1 MDFYDGTMAK
11 QYARNKTRIIKE
23 INDIEENVAQAV
35 DNNEFSCDVYN
46 TVMTDSREFAEPTK
60 DAKAHCVMEL
70 DTIQVIN
77 ENNATSGSTSFIDSI
92 DGDYAIQEEPVDD
105 VMCGFAPD
113 FVPDSYANG
122 GNADNSQ
129 PTNYFRVG
137 ETLVIQG
144 RNDIKPLEFK
154 VKEVNKNGEIID
166 LDIVSRGEMS
176 SEIFGNAHL
185 IYKDMDNWLNVDS
198 DYGNYSDLRIDREG
212 KVSVKAFNGVM
223 CDNTPVATWTSI
235 GKTYRLGDLPPSYF
249 AKIGDIFIISGD
261 DIYIKGFDEW
271 KPRKHIYNYQSFK
284 LPINYGIEGMVC
296 YNVFGRSYVKT
307 KCGWEMINHIYR
319 LGESYRP
326 CVFDYQEGDIVIYT
340 QVIRDENNEIVS
352 QKQHTIYKCCSNC
365 WKEIV
370 SETDWHNVPADDF
383 GEDDDLFI
391 YGNTDYRVKIDNQWL
406 VVKDIHRF
414 DMLYYDNT
422 FGEPFDVISYD
433 GNYEPNSTYV
443 KMEANDQYPYGFWV
457 KVEKL
462 WDLNQ
467 YLLGRLPVKVKL
479 TWTVKNIILDEKGDG
494 YIYQPSV
501 VFSNGNATAY
511 CKVVNDKVVDVQLL
525 NGGNDYT
532 NDIPEI
538 IFVMIIPTLSK
549 KYYQVWKKTL
559 ENQVL
564 QDDMNQ
570 VIEYFE
576 NTKKYT
582 ISRVSDNG
590 SFHWHLS
597 WN

>member
-261 DIYIKGFDEW
+261 DIYIKGFDEL
-271 KPRKHIYNYQSFK
+271 KSSKHIYNYQSFK
-284 LPINYGIEGMVC
+284 LPINYGIEGMV
-296 YNVFGRSYVKT
+296 
-307 KCGWEMINHIYR
+307 
-319 LGESYRP
+319 
-326 CVFDYQEGDIVIYT
+326 
-340 QVIRDENNEIVS
+340 
-352 QKQHTIYKCCSNC
+352 
-365 WKEIV
+365 
-370 SETDWHNVPADDF
+370 
-383 GEDDDLFI
+383 
-391 YGNTDYRVKIDNQWL
+391 
-406 VVKDIHRF
+406 
-414 DMLYYDNT
+414 
-422 FGEPFDVISYD
+422 
-433 GNYEPNSTYV
+433 
-443 KMEANDQYPYGFWV
+443 
-457 KVEKL
+457 
-462 WDLNQ
+462 
-467 YLLGRLPVKVKL
+467 
-479 TWTVKNIILDEKGDG
+479 
-494 YIYQPSV
+494 
-501 VFSNGNATAY
+501 
-511 CKVVNDKVVDVQLL
+511 
-525 NGGNDYT
+525 
-532 NDIPEI
+532 
-538 IFVMIIPTLSK
+538 
-549 KYYQVWKKTL
+549 
-559 ENQVL
+559 
-564 QDDMNQ
+564 
-570 VIEYFE
+570 
-576 NTKKYT
+576 
-582 ISRVSDNG
+582 
-590 SFHWHLS
+590 
-597 WN
+597 